1 MLPPLLFVVETEL
14 CCSHGDTIDIIT
26 RRPVMDG
33 PEASRLIR
41 VNNKSIPIVALT
53 ANASTDARDSCYES
67 GMTGFLTKPVNL
79 KDLTDTIKTALAWRE
94 THGSTAAVA

>member
-1 MLPPLLFVVETEL
+1 LLPQLLFVVESLYRITEL
-14 CCSHGDTIDIIT
+14 CRSHGETMVAIT

-41 VNNKSIPIVALT
+41 VKNKSVPIVALT
-53 ANASTDARDSCYES
+53 ANASTDARDMCYES

-79 KDLTDTIKTALAWRE
+79 RDLTDTIKTALAWRE
-94 THGSTAAVA
+94 TH